1 MKNKIGIITGGTSG
15 IGQGIAKLLSEAGA
29 KLILSGQDEKKGIAV
44 SRRLD
49 GENQF
54 IPGDVKNPDLNQ
66 RLVEEAISRYG
77 RLDYV
82 VLSAGTL
89 GIGKLHEME
98 LDTWHDAITTNL
110 NAVFYLLKH
119 ALPAMQAGEGGSV
132 VVIGS
137 VAAFHAFPN
146 HPAYTA
152 SKGALIP
159 LVKQLALDYGPQI
172 RINIICPAQVKTPLL
187 ENSVSAFPNPES
199 ILDQTAQ
206 RLPMKRLGLPSDI
219 AQATAFLLSE
229 KASWITGSHF
239 VVDGGFLA
247 T

>member
-1 MKNKIGIITGGTSG
+1 MKNKVGIITGGTSG
-15 IGQGIAKLLSEAGA
+15 IGEGIANLLSKAGV
-29 KLILSGQDEKKGIAV
+29 KLILSGQDVEKGEAV
-44 SRRLD
+44 SRHLM
-49 GENQF
+49 GESHF
-54 IPGDVKNPDLNQ
+54 IPGDVKNPNLNQ

-77 RLDYV
+77 HLDYV

-89 GIGKLHEME
+89 GIGKLDDTD
-98 LDTWHDAITTNL
+98 LDTWHDTIATNL
-110 NAVFYLLKH
+110 NAVFYLLKY
-119 ALPAMQAGEGGSV
+119 ALPAMQAGDGGSV

-137 VAAFHAFPN
+137 VAAFHSFPN

-172 RINIICPAQVKTPLL
+172 RINVICPAQVRTPLL
-187 ENSVSAFPNPES
+187 ENSVQAFANPES